1 MPPSRGRLAVGIV
14 LVWILGS
21 GGAGGLGAAEP
32 VAVPGPNPTAVEALR
47 RLKGM
52 DLEANPAVKGAL
64 LRVVEASRGTP
75 LFVEWVRDFRLK
87 GEEAGLLDVAARH
100 PGDPS
105 AGEAMRLVLKSAGLD
120 PLRRAIREQPDRKE
134 AWIQVGANLSEPAMQ
149 PLLLE
154 VVADEQAA
162 LPLRATAVRGLARTE
177 AGAKE
182 VLRVARAGQLDEN
195 LRNTATLS
203 LAQSRWP
210 AVRAEAAEVLP
221 LPRSA
226 DGEALPA
233 MGELVRMRGDAT
245 RGAAVF
251 RSEKAACIKCHQVGE
266 DGQGFGPAL
275 TDIGTKLGRQALYE
289 AILDP
294 SAGISFG
301 YEGWTFATRDGEE
314 VAGLLASETAEEVV
328 VRQQGGVTVRVRKT
342 ELKGRERQKLSV
354 MPAGLGTLLAR
365 QELVDVVEYLTTLKG
380 R

>member
-1 MPPSRGRLAVGIV
+1 MSPSYGCFAVGIGLV
-14 LVWILGS
+14 LVLGT
-21 GGAGGLGAAEP
+21 AGPGVPWAAEP
-32 VAVPGPNPTAVEALR
+32 MAGANSTAVEALR

-105 AGEAMRLVLKSAGLD
+105 AGEAMRLALKSAGLD
-120 PLRRAIREQPDRKE
+120 LLRRAIREQPDRKE
-134 AWIQVGANLSEPAMQ
+134 AWIQVGASLSEPALQ

-154 VVADEQAA
+154 VLGDEGAA

-195 LRNTATLS
+195 LRNTATFS

-210 AVRAEAAEVLP
+210 AVRAAAAEVLP

-233 MGELVRMRGDAT
+233 MGELVRLRGDAT

-251 RSEKAACIKCHQVGE
+251 RSEKAACIKCHKVGE
-266 DGQGFGPAL
+266 DGLEFGPAL

-301 YEGWTFATRDGEE
+301 YEGWTFARRDGEE
-314 VAGLLASETAEEVV
+314 VAGLLASETGEEVV
-328 VRQQGGVTVRVRKT
+328 VRQQGGVTVRVRKE

-365 QELVDVVEYLTTLKG
+365 QELMDLVEYLTTLKA